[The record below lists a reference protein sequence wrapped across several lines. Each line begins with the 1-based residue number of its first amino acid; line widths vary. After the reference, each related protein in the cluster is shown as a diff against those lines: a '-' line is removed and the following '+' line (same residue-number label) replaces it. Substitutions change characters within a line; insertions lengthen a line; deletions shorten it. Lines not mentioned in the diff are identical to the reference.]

1 MRHARERVTWLRQW
15 LTRQVC
21 WPNREC
27 HLHIVKNAMRM
38 PCLTDSDL
46 FRSAVGLR

>member
-1 MRHARERVTWLRQW
+1 MRHARERVTCLRQW

-27 HLHIVKNAMRM
+27 HLQCENCHAH
-38 PCLTDSDL
+38 
-46 FRSAVGLR
+46 AVSY